1 MPFTNDSTVGRLIH
15 TTHVDNFR
23 GIIGDGQVR
32 CPADRDPAFREI
44 WSPDIAQRR
53 ARRDLPFGTLS
64 LGRCTSFHLCP
75 KTPAHFAIATGY
87 GTARVSN
94 ADIVHLET
102 SIATLE
108 RNIMA
113 VAVSDRNL
121 LTRDA
126 QLTLGADGLKTV
138 DWQVILSGQF
148 TRGPNDPSRA
158 ARAAAEVIIR
168 GSLPVEAVERIVCW
182 NETTAEVIADMV
194 REVETSVFVDRNYFF
209 KAGE

>member
-15 TTHVDNFR
+15 TTHVDNLR
-23 GIIGDGQVR
+23 GFIGDGQVR
-32 CPADRDPAFREI
+32 CPADRDPAFQEI

-53 ARRDLPFGTLS
+53 ARRDLPFGALL

-108 RNIMA
+108 RHIMA

-121 LTRDA
+121 LARDA
-126 QLTLGADGLKTV
+126 QLTLGAGGLETV
-138 DWQVILSGQF
+138 DWQLILSGQF
-148 TRGPNDPSRA
+148 SRDPNDPSRA

-168 GSLPVEAVERIVCW
+168 GSLPFEAIEKIVCW
-182 NETTAEVIADMV
+182 SEATADAIADMV
-194 REVETSVFVDRNYFF
+194 REVDASVSVDRSYFF